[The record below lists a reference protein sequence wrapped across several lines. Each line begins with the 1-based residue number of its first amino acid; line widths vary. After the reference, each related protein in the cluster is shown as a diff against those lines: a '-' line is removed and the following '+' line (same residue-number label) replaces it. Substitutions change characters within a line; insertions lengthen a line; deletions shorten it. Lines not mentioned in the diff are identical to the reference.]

1 MKPSD
6 FQKTV
11 QCRFESCLKKVVRS
25 VVKDYYKELNRR
37 KNKEISFSE
46 LPDVLVDKMAVWDD
60 YETDYTIFSVC
71 GIDIRVL
78 DDELAE
84 ALRKLQSAHG
94 GQDPGAVY
102 KGRQEKNDNL
112 KLALAV
118 GEILKNKGIDISY
131 TRTGDVYQT
140 PFEKAQLANQA
151 GVDYFISFH
160 RNSSP
165 KENQY
170 NGAEVLIYD
179 KSGIKYQMAE
189 NILGALGEVGF
200 REIGVKERPGLVV
213 LRRTRM
219 PALLIETGFINSE
232 EDNKLFD
239 NKFSDI
245 AQGIADAIL
254 GSLDEET
261 VQEPLY
267 YRVQTGAFRKKE
279 NADRMLYQLLEKGY
293 PSFMLHENGLYK
305 VQTGAYQQIGNA
317 VNMEQRL
324 RDDGYSTVIV
334 TK

>member
-1 MKPSD
+1 
-6 FQKTV
+6 
-11 QCRFESCLKKVVRS
+11 
-25 VVKDYYKELNRR
+25 
-37 KNKEISFSE
+37 
-46 LPDVLVDKMAVWDD
+46 MA
-60 YETDYTIFSVC
+60 YSIM
-71 GIDIRVL
+71 L
-78 DDELAE
+78 DAG
-84 ALRKLQSAHG
+84 HG

-232 EDNKLFD
+232 KDNQLFD
-239 NKFSDI
+239 EKFEEI
-245 AQGIADAIL
+245 ARSIADAIL
-254 GSLDEET
+254 GTLDEET
-261 VQEPLY
+261 VDAPLY
-267 YRVQTGAFRKKE
+267 YRVQTGAFRNRE
-279 NADRMLYQLLEKGY
+279 NADRMLYQLTDQGFPAFILK
-293 PSFMLHENGLYK
+293 ENDLYK
-305 VQTGAYQQIGNA
+305 VQVGAYMQLGNA

-324 RDDGYSTVIV
+324 RDSGYSTVIV

>member
-1 MKPSD
+1 
-6 FQKTV
+6 
-11 QCRFESCLKKVVRS
+11 
-25 VVKDYYKELNRR
+25 
-37 KNKEISFSE
+37 
-46 LPDVLVDKMAVWDD
+46 MA
-60 YETDYTIFSVC
+60 YSIM
-71 GIDIRVL
+71 L
-78 DDELAE
+78 DAG
-84 ALRKLQSAHG
+84 HG

-102 KGRQEKNDNL
+102 KGRQEKNDNF

-254 GSLDEET
+254 GSLDET
-261 VQEPLY
+261 VQGTALLQSADWS
-267 YRVQTGAFRKKE
+267 VQKKE

>member
-1 MKPSD
+1 M
-6 FQKTV
+6 
-11 QCRFESCLKKVVRS
+11 
-25 VVKDYYKELNRR
+25 ELTFLILEDN
-37 KNKEISFSE
+37 
-46 LPDVLVDKMAVWDD
+46 
-60 YETDYTIFSVC
+60 
-71 GIDIRVL
+71 GIDV
-78 DDELAE
+78 
-84 ALRKLQSAHG
+84 
-94 GQDPGAVY
+94 V
-102 KGRQEKNDNL
+102 
-112 KLALAV
+112 
-118 GEILKNKGIDISY
+118 Y
-131 TRTGDVYQT
+131 TRTTDIYQT

-165 KENQY
+165 KDNQY

-189 NILGALGEVGF
+189 NILGALGEAGF

-219 PALLIETGFINSE
+219 PALLIETGFINSD

-239 NKFSDI
+239 EKFNEI

-254 GSLDEET
+254 GTLDEET

-267 YRVQTGAFRKKE
+267 YRVQTGVFRKRE

-293 PSFMLHENGLYK
+293 PSFILHEDGFYK

-324 RDDGYSTVIV
+324 RDDGYSTIIV